1 MISRKVVI
9 GLCGLMLLTA
19 VTVVGA
25 NDDFVEDVY
34 FWASEP
40 VKDADGKIV
49 PHYNPK
55 AKEILYL
62 PIVQLPDSTQ
72 AVRKEQPM
80 QPELR
85 SQAELQ
91 ETPAE

>member
-1 MISRKVVI
+1 
-9 GLCGLMLLTA
+9 MLLMTA
-19 VTVVGA
+19 MTVVGA

-55 AKEILYL
+55 AKEILFM
-62 PIVQLPDSTQ
+62 PTMQLPDTTKAQ
-72 AVRKEQPM
+72 RVEQP
-80 QPELR
+80 R
-85 SQAELQ
+85 QAELRQ
-91 ETPAE
+91 EAELKETPAE

>member
-1 MISRKVVI
+1 MISRKVII

-40 VKDADGKIV
+40 VKDAEGKIV

-55 AKEILYL
+55 AKEIVYI
-62 PIVQLPDSTQ
+62 PTVQQPDTAQ
-72 AVRKEQPM
+72 VGRYEPPQPA
-80 QPELR
+80 LR
-85 SQAELQ
+85 QQAELQ